1 MLDLTNTNNQI
12 QLVATFKELVDSSF
26 VGNINALF
34 WQCTLEGDYF
44 EIIDNITSIEPD
56 ELQALNLDD
65 QGNLARQTILADWDL
80 LKAHGAQPTHNLI
93 KYYEM
98 DDKIPTNRNE

>member
-26 VGNINALF
+26 VG
-34 WQCTLEGDYF
+34 
-44 EIIDNITSIEPD
+44 
-56 ELQALNLDD
+56 
-65 QGNLARQTILADWDL
+65 
-80 LKAHGAQPTHNLI
+80 HGAQPTLNLI

-98 DDKIPTNRNE
+98 EHKIPTNRNE

>member
-1 MLDLTNTNNQI
+1 
-12 QLVATFKELVDSSF
+12 
-26 VGNINALF
+26 LF